1 MVLIS
6 DSGSSQFEGHNA
18 ERLDGLPIVLLPG
31 LLTTPDVWDD
41 VIAALGPELGGRCL
55 LMVCPP
61 IETVEAIADSIA
73 ANAPALFHLVGFSFG
88 GYVSLAMLERHPERI
103 ASLTLIGS
111 ASHADNDAT
120 RAFRLQCIDE
130 VVGGTVRSLVERLTA
145 SALHTTHKEDSSIFR
160 RAIQMALDYGTDR
173 FVAHL
178 HACMARPD
186 RTELL
191 ASTASPVHFISG
203 EDDIT
208 VPLKLQRR
216 SAEAARTTPIT
227 IPHAAHFVPLEQPE
241 QLGEIL
247 RAIIEKAQPA
257 GQKGSAR

>member
-6 DSGSSQFEGHNA
+6 DSGSSQFEGNNA
-18 ERLDGLPIVLLPG
+18 ERLAGVPIVLLPG

-55 LMVCPP
+55 LMVYPP

-111 ASHADNDAT
+111 AGHADNDAT
-120 RAFRLQCIDE
+120 RAFRQQCIDE
-130 VVGGTVRSLVERLTA
+130 VNAGAMRPLTERLTA
-145 SALHTTHKEDSSIFR
+145 GALHTTIRADSPIFQ
-160 RAIQMALDYGTDR
+160 RAIQMAMDYGEDR

-216 SAEAARTTPIT
+216 SAEAADTALIT
-227 IPHAAHFVPLEQPE
+227 ILQAAHFVPLEQPE
-241 QLGEIL
+241 RLGAIL
-247 RAIIEKAQPA
+247 RNIIEEAQPA